1 MTDSVIYQE
10 NVNSFLAT
18 LYLLKAM
25 EEKGIINEADFKVSL
40 RVLANRYGIKANS
53 VLRLYGVD
61 ILPQKSDVC
70 NEKEVFK

>member
-1 MTDSVIYQE
+1 
-10 NVNSFLAT
+10 
-18 LYLLKAM
+18 M

-40 RVLANRYGIKANS
+40 RFLANRYGIKANS
-53 VLRLYGVD
+53 VFRLYGVD

>member
-10 NVNSFLAT
+10 NVNSFLST

-40 RVLANRYGIKANS
+40 RFLANRYGIKANS
-53 VLRLYGVD
+53 VFRLYGVD

>member
-10 NVNSFLAT
+10 NVNSFLAA

-53 VLRLYGVD
+53 VFRLYGVD

>member
-10 NVNSFLAT
+10 NVNSFLAA

>member
-10 NVNSFLAT
+10 NVNLFLAT
-18 LYLLKAM
+18 LNLLKSM
-25 EEKGIINEADFKVSL
+25 KDKGIINEADYKVAL

-53 VLRLYGVD
+53 VFRLYGVD

-70 NEKEVFK
+70 NEKEAFK

>member
-18 LYLLKAM
+18 LNLLKAM
-25 EEKGIINEADFKVSL
+25 EDKGMINEADFKVSL
-40 RVLANRYGIKANS
+40 RILANRYGIKTNS
-53 VLRLYGVD
+53 VFRLYGVD

-70 NEKEVFK
+70 NEREVF